1 MDPYTDAE
9 GTLNVVDS
17 QLRSIC
23 QDSWDLVII
32 LESDMTARYASGAL
46 DAVLG
51 YQPEDVVGRNA
62 ADFIHPADFPEVK
75 AKFAD
80 ALRIPGLAAPTEFRA
95 RHADGSWVELQA
107 VANNPFEG
115 DGARGLVVCARDLT
129 RRNRTAELTMVKE
142 KALELS
148 INAVAFA
155 DMAGN
160 LTYVNRSFLKM
171 WRYDDPKEI
180 VGRRVTEFWKVG
192 EKSRLAL
199 KALHERGGWIG
210 ELVGRRKDGTFFD
223 VQISATTVTDDAGKP
238 ICGMASF
245 VDVTE
250 RRRLDQRVRSLLLKD
265 KLTGLYNRRGFFALA
280 EQQLKLANRSGKK
293 MSLFFVDMDGTKK
306 INDMFGH
313 RVGDEALTEAAEVLK
328 DVFRDSDIIARVGG
342 DEFVILAPD
351 SPDPRSVDIA
361 ARLEEKLERR
371 NAAPGRRYR
380 LSVSLGS
387 ASYDPKDP
395 RTIDEIITHADRDM
409 YVQKR
414 SRGGRPR
421 YAAGLPAAPPE
432 PL

>member
-1 MDPYTDAE
+1 M
-9 GTLNVVDS
+9 GVVDS

-23 QDSWDLVII
+23 QDSWDVVVI
-32 LESDMTARYASGAL
+32 LESDMTARHVSGAIET
-46 DAVLG
+46 VLG
-51 YQPEDVVGRNA
+51 YRPEDVVGRNA
-62 ADFIHPADFPEVK
+62 AEFIHPADFPGVE

-80 ALRIPGLAAPTEFRA
+80 ALRIPGLASPAEFRV
-95 RHADGSWVELQA
+95 RHADGSWVEFQA

-115 DGARGLVVCARDLT
+115 GGARGLVVCARDLT
-129 RRNRTAELTMVKE
+129 GRNRAAELRMVKE
-142 KALELS
+142 KAVELS

-155 DMAGN
+155 DMDGN

-171 WRYDDPKEI
+171 WRYDDPKE
-180 VGRRVTEFWKVG
+180 VLGRRVTEFWKVG

-199 KALHERGGWIG
+199 KGLRERGGWIG
-210 ELVGRRKDGTFFD
+210 ELVGKRKDGTFFD
-223 VQISATTVTDDAGKP
+223 AQISATTVTDDAGRP

-280 EQQLKLANRSGKK
+280 EQQLKLANRNGKK

-306 INDMFGH
+306 INDTLGH
-313 RVGDEALTEAAEVLK
+313 RVGDEALTETAGVLK

-351 SPDPRSVDIA
+351 SPDPQNAHIA
-361 ARLEEKLERR
+361 ARLEENLERR
-371 NAAPGRRYR
+371 NAAPDRPYR

-387 ASYDPKDP
+387 ASYDPEDP
-395 RTIDEIITHADRDM
+395 HTIDEIISHADRDM
-409 YVQKR
+409 YTQKR
-414 SRGGRPR
+414 GRGGRPR
-421 YAAGLPAAPPE
+421 HGAGTPAP
-432 PL
+432 